1 MRSLVSAVGLMIC
14 LSAFPRWVLAEAE
27 SKAAASPGTAI
38 PFRKDDRDAASG
50 LSTAVAVLA
59 LLVLLGWGGLHALRR
74 FKLAPPGLAGK
85 ARRVRLIEAVRID
98 PKVTLYLVAADD
110 RTLLLG
116 RCGDTLV
123 LASELAPEPPSSASA
138 EAGP

>member
-1 MRSLVSAVGLMIC
+1 LRSLAAAVGLMIC
-14 LSAFPRWVLAEAE
+14 LAGSPRWVLAETESRAE
-27 SKAAASPGTAI
+27 ASPGTAI
-38 PFRKDDRDAASG
+38 PFKKDDRDAASG
-50 LSTAVAVLA
+50 LPTAVAVLA

-123 LASELAPEPPSSASA
+123 LASELAREARPSVST
-138 EAGP
+138 EAGA